1 MVGRTLTELRAR
13 IERLAAD
20 DGPYEVV
27 CGRTAERIVP
37 VDGHRFPDREAAANA
52 AEIAE
57 QYRATLRRYDP
68 RVPCYDPVV
77 CEAPALERSPAP
89 SASKD
94 WAFPPTATH
103 SEASSGRIEFCHR
116 VAGALFEALSN
127 HGHDDVERTVM
138 DAYFDA
144 AETTPS
150 RDRLCSRLLEQMAAE
165 LDARLSDAEQA
176 AVLADAT
183 THLPDESTADPSLAT
198 AFDRLAAN
206 DLIGEY
212 ALSPWRVDFDD
223 DERRCRV
230 SVTDYALAPVETH
243 LPTLPI
249 TVTMLRH
256 HSGRSLTVAEVTR
269 VGDDTFELTLAA
281 AAEPAGLTTAPI
293 TNHAE

>member
-1 MVGRTLTELRAR
+1 VVGQTLTEIRAR

-37 VDGHRFPDREAAANA
+37 VDGHRFPDREAAATA

-68 RVPCYDPVV
+68 RVPCYDPIV
-77 CEAPALERSPAP
+77 CEAPALERSPSSSP
-89 SASKD
+89 STD
-94 WAFPPTATH
+94 WAFPPATH
-103 SEASSGRIEFCHR
+103 SDASSGRIEFCHR

-144 AETTPS
+144 AEATPS
-150 RDRLCSRLLEQMAAE
+150 RDRLCSHLLEQMAAE
-165 LDARLSDAEQA
+165 LDARLPDAEQA

-183 THLPDESTADPSLAT
+183 THLPDESRADHSLAT

-206 DLIGEY
+206 DLIEEY
-212 ALSPWRVDFDD
+212 ALSPWRIDVDD
-223 DERRCRV
+223 DEHRCCV

-256 HSGRSLTVAEVTR
+256 HGGRSLTVTDVTR
-269 VGDDTFELTLAA
+269 VDDDTFELTLAA
-281 AAEPAGLTTAPI
+281 DAEPAGLTTAPI

>member
-1 MVGRTLTELRAR
+1 MVGQTLTEIRAR
-13 IERLAAD
+13 IERLATD

-37 VDGHRFPDREAAANA
+37 VDGHRFPDREAAATA

-68 RVPCYDPVV
+68 RVPCYDPIV

-89 SASKD
+89 STSKD
-94 WAFPPTATH
+94 WAFPATAR
-103 SEASSGRIEFCHR
+103 SDAASGRIEFCHR
-116 VAGALFEALSN
+116 VAGALFEALSSR
-127 HGHDDVERTVM
+127 GHDDVERTVM

-150 RDRLCSRLLEQMAAE
+150 RDRLCSRLLEQTAAE
-165 LDARLSDAEQA
+165 LDARLPAAEQA

-183 THLPDESTADPSLAT
+183 THLPDEPTSDPSLAA

-206 DLIGEY
+206 DLVGEY
-212 ALSPWRVDFDD
+212 ALSPWRVDFDA
-223 DERRCRV
+223 DEHRCRV

-249 TVTMLRH
+249 TVTVLRH
-256 HSGRSLTVAEVTR
+256 HGGRSLTVPEVAR
-269 VGDDTFELTLAA
+269 VGDDTFELTLTAD
-281 AAEPAGLTTAPI
+281 AEPAGLTTAPI